1 MKFNFKKITFFFL
14 ITILMCSCVARKK
27 IVYFTDIDSKQPN
40 RLLSF
45 EPVLETNDLLSITV
59 TAKNPELTV
68 PFNLQSLQNENP
80 LNTLKTYL
88 IDAAGFI
95 DFPVLGKVKIGGLTK
110 TAANKILVDGISEYI
125 KEPTVNLNIVNFK
138 VTMLGDINK
147 PGTLLVPSERITILE
162 AISQSGDLL
171 LTGKRDNVLLI
182 REINGKKSYN
192 RIDLSTADFINSD
205 FYYLKQNDLIYI
217 EPNKTKVNGSRLGAN
232 TGIIVSIVT
241 FIVSVSLAFIIKK

>member
-1 MKFNFKKITFFFL
+1 MS
-14 ITILMCSCVARKK
+14 SCVARKK

-40 RLLSF
+40 RFLSF

-59 TAKNPELTV
+59 TSKNPELSV
-68 PFNLQSLQNENP
+68 PFNLQTVQNENSQ
-80 LNTLKTYL
+80 NTLKTYL

-110 TAANKILVDGISEYI
+110 TSANKILVDGISEYI

-138 VTMLGDINK
+138 VTLLGDINK

-217 EPNKTKVNGSRLGAN
+217 EPNKTKINGSRLGAN